1 MRQCAPMSV
10 DLSPFL
16 HPFAR
21 PAAPPESFI
30 RFVRGEGAYVWDDTG
45 KRYLDAM
52 ASLWYCAAGHGRA
65 EIADAIRAQ
74 ASTLAAYQCFDR
86 FTNTPAEE
94 LAAKVAS
101 IAPMQNARV
110 FFTSGGSES
119 VDTAMKIARVTSH
132 IAGKQGKTLIISRE
146 PSYHGVAYGSLTAT
160 GLSPNHEGFGPLL
173 PDVVRVPKD
182 DLAAIDAILEREG
195 DRVAAI
201 LTEPIIG
208 AGGVY
213 PPNDGY
219 LRGLRERC
227 DRVGAWLIFDEV
239 ICGYGRL
246 GTWFGAQHFGIEP
259 DMVTFAKAITS
270 GYQPLGG
277 VIVGPKVREVL
288 ESQSSFIL
296 RHGYTYSGHPTACA
310 AGLANLAIMERE
322 GLVERAKIMGARL
335 EKGLKT
341 LVDGDRVAHVRG
353 GVAVWA
359 LGLTPAL
366 DGMKLRDALLTEGII
381 VRPIGPGTVAYCPP
395 LVTTDDEVDEI
406 VAATKRAIAKV

>member
-1 MRQCAPMSV
+1 MNAA
-10 DLSPFL
+10 LSPFL

-21 PAAPPESFI
+21 PAAPPEAFI
-30 RFVRGEGAYVWDDTG
+30 RFVRGEGACVWDEHG
-45 KRYLDAM
+45 KRYVDAM
-52 ASLWYCAAGHGRA
+52 ASLWYAAAGHGRA
-65 EIADAIRAQ
+65 EIAEAIRAQ

-119 VDTAMKIARVTSH
+119 VDTAIKLARVASH
-132 IAGKQGKTLIISRE
+132 VAGKPGKTLIISRE
-146 PSYHGVAYGSLTAT
+146 PSYHGVAYGGLTAT
-160 GLSPNHEGFGPLL
+160 GLPPNHEGFGPLL

-182 DLAAIDAILEREG
+182 DVAAIDAILDREG
-195 DRVAAI
+195 ERVAAI

-208 AGGVY
+208 AGGVF
-213 PPNDGY
+213 PPQPGY
-219 LRGLRERC
+219 LEALRERC
-227 DRVGAWLIFDEV
+227 DRVGAFLVFDEV

-246 GTWFGAQHFGIEP
+246 GSWFGAQHFGVEP
-259 DMVTFAKAITS
+259 DMITFAKAITS

-277 VIVGPKVREVL
+277 VIVGPKVREVI
-288 ESQSSFIL
+288 ESQPAFIF

-322 GLVERAKIMGARL
+322 GLVARAKTMGARL
-335 EKGLKT
+335 EAGLRS
-341 LVDGDRVAHVRG
+341 LVDGEKVAHVRG

-359 LGLTPAL
+359 LGLTPAC
-366 DGMKLRDALLTEGII
+366 DAMKLREAMLVEGVIG
-381 VRPIGPGTVAYCPP
+381 RPIGPATVAFCPP
-395 LVTTDDEVDEI
+395 LVTTDAEVDEI
-406 VAATKRAIAKV
+406 IEGTKRAIART